1 MKEILLLIG
10 DYWWILLVGA
20 GLGVLA
26 YYVPW
31 VRTGLF
37 RIWAALNKEKMRNDA
52 LMFIAAMI
60 VKSTKNQLD
69 DGWYN
74 EAAKKLGYPVLPP
87 QKTNTSTDKAN
98 K

>member
-1 MKEILLLIG
+1 MKEIFLLIS
-10 DYWWILLVGA
+10 DYWWMLLSGLI
-20 GLGVLA
+20 LGVLA
-26 YYVPW
+26 YYVPFI
-31 VRTGLF
+31 RTGLF
-37 RIWAALNKEKMRNDA
+37 RIWAAANKEKIRNDA

-74 EAAKKLGYPVLPP
+74 DAAGKLGYPPLPP
-87 QKTNTSTDKAN
+87 QKTNTEKA